1 MKDEA
6 SPFFRTGAPQA
17 GMSDRAEEAAVEAAS
32 FILALRAKGIHD
44 TSVLRAMELV
54 PREIF
59 APRRFTDLSRT
70 DVSLPLPCGQTM
82 TAPGTVA
89 TMLVALGVKQG
100 QRILEVGTG
109 TGYVTALLAKLGAE
123 VMSVERFATLAQAA
137 SEHLKIV
144 DAGEAARVESGD
156 GLAPR
161 RAASTGSS
169 STGRRL
175 RSLRPSPTSWGRRE
189 GSSAPSRSRACP
201 GSCASTGRPAANC
214 ARRSAHPCGSRR
226 SSPVLLR
233 HCDDSPKKHAKRA
246 RTALTATVT

>member
-6 SPFFRTGAPQA
+6 SPFFRAGAPQA

-109 TGYVTALLAKLGAE
+109 TGYVTALLARLGAE

-156 GLAPR
+156 GLA
-161 RAASTGSS
+161 
-169 STGRRL
+169 
-175 RSLRPSPTSWGRRE
+175 
-189 GSSAPSRSRACP
+189 
-201 GSCASTGRPAANC
+201 
-214 ARRSAHPCGSRR
+214 ARRGRFDRILLNGATAAIPETLTDLLGPAGRLVGAISVAGLPR
-226 SSPVLLR
+226 LLR
-233 HCDDSPKKHAKRA
+233 LDREAGGELRQEVGPPLRLSPLVAGA
-246 RTALTATVT
+246 AATL